1 MVRPPC
7 EKVQGP
13 LQLWKARHFVE
24 KLRSNEGW
32 KIDIKFKKGLGNP
45 RHCSEIT
52 GSHGGFFKTGT
63 PAFCS
68 ERIGFLGSM

>member
-1 MVRPPC
+1 VVRLPC

-13 LQLWKARHFVE
+13 LQLWQARHFVE

-32 KIDIKFKKGLGNP
+32 KIEIRLKKG
-45 RHCSEIT
+45 SEIT
-52 GSHGGFFKTGT
+52 RSHGGFFKTGT

-68 ERIGFLGSM
+68 ECIGFLGSM